1 MTLSV
6 GCFSDDMECGCF
18 KDDIR
23 CGWGVSGM
31 TRSVNEMFQR

>member
-31 TRSVNEMFQR
+31 TQSVNEMFQR